1 MLKEDSEF
9 SLPKLE
15 ERVLNFWRTDR
26 TFEKASKKGRK
37 TYVFFEGPPTAN
49 GRPGIHH
56 ILARSFKDIIPR
68 YKTMRGFK
76 VPRKGGWDTHG
87 LPVEI
92 EAEKQLGLKS
102 KREIEEYGIAAF
114 NKKCKESVWQ
124 YKDEWEKL
132 TERIGFWLDMKNP
145 YVTYENEYVESVWW
159 ILKEVWKKK
168 LLYKGHKVVPW
179 CARCGTGLSSHELA
193 LGYKEVSD
201 NSVFVKFR
209 LWPKQKIGNFVTD
222 EKTFVLSWTTTP
234 WTLPGNVALA
244 VGNSIKYLV
253 VSIKHENLEEKYI
266 VAENLV
272 EKILNTKYQILDTL
286 SGKQL
291 VGLEYEPLF
300 EVKNMKTE
308 AAYKI
313 YPADFVTTTDGTGVV
328 HTAVMYGEDDYQ
340 LGLKVG
346 LPQRHTV
353 DEAGRF
359 TAEVKD
365 LAGLPAKNQE
375 TEKKIFSYL
384 TDKKLLFR
392 VESYKHEYPFC
403 WRCSTPLL
411 YYARESW
418 FIGMSKEKAKL
429 VAANKKIN
437 WLPAHLK
444 TGRFGEWISGVKDWA
459 ISRSRYWGTPLPIWE
474 CKECGELKVV
484 GSFAELEK
492 ETSSQAK
499 PAKFIF
505 VRHGEAENNTKN
517 ITCGFPETV
526 KRPLTLKGRTQT
538 EKLAKSLK
546 KLKPDFLFA
555 SDLVRTKQTADI
567 LAEKLGIK
575 VVVDERLREIDFG
588 DFNNR
593 KVEEYFNLFS
603 SELEKFYKAA
613 PGGEN
618 MTQIR
623 ARMNSFIAEINS
635 KYAGK
640 TVVVV
645 THGHPAA
652 LAEQIMLGLTDK
664 QVAEKIDAGEGFAN
678 AEARTYKLRTLPRD
692 ETGLFDIH
700 RPFVDGMKIACH
712 KCSGEM
718 KRVPEVLD
726 VWFDSG
732 AMPYAQAHYPFD
744 KKQKAS
750 FAADYI
756 SEGVDQTR
764 GWFYTLL
771 AISTLLKK
779 PAAYKNVVSLGLVL
793 DKNGQKMSKS
803 KGNVVNPWEMI
814 EKYGAD
820 SLRWYFYTVNPPGE
834 AKKFDE
840 ADLGKVLRQFVGLVY
855 NSFVFYETYADKNA
869 KPAAGGAKSKN
880 VLDRWI
886 MSRLNQVIAEAT
898 AKLEKYEIG
907 EAARLIEA
915 FAGDLSRWYIR
926 RSRRRL
932 QRSED
937 KKDYL
942 AASATL
948 KLALGELAKMLAP
961 FMPFFAEGLYKSL
974 GNKTS
979 VHLAEWPKAAGKP
992 DSKLLLG
999 MEEARDLAAKGLAA
1013 RAAAGIKVR
1022 QPLKSLTA
1030 PAKDSKLK
1038 NQREILEILKDE
1050 VNVKEIKFGA
1060 VESLQLD
1067 TQITPE
1073 LKAEGLAREFVRLVQ
1088 DLRQDA
1094 KLNPHHRVEISLA
1107 GDKALELVLLSQESE
1122 IKRAV
1127 GAERIVF
1134 KKTEKHTAQIDTKLD
1149 DQPLWLAIRKL

>member
-1 MLKEDSEF
+1 MFKEDSEF

-15 ERVLNFWRTDR
+15 ERVLNFWRSDK
-26 TFEKASKKGRK
+26 TFEKASKKGSK
-37 TYVFFEGPPTAN
+37 TFVFFEGPPTAN
-49 GRPGIHH
+49 GKPGIHH
-56 ILARSFKDIIPR
+56 VLARSFKDIIPR
-68 YKTMRGFK
+68 YKTMRGYK

-102 KREIEEYGIAAF
+102 KREIEQYGIEAF
-114 NKKCKESVWQ
+114 NRKCKESVWQ

-179 CARCGTGLSSHELA
+179 CSRCGTGLSSHELA

-201 NSVFVKFR
+201 NSVFVKFK
-209 LWPKQKIGNFVTD
+209 LLPNQKIGNFTTD
-222 EKTFVLSWTTTP
+222 KKTFVLSWTTTP

-244 VGNSIKYLV
+244 VGNSIRYLV
-253 VSIKHENLEEKYI
+253 ASMKYEDGKEEQLI
-266 VAENLV
+266 LAENLA
-272 EKILNTKYQILDTL
+272 EKILNTKYKILNTI
-286 SGKQL
+286 SGRDL
-291 VGLEYEPLF
+291 LGLEYQSLF
-300 EVKNMKTE
+300 EVKNMKT
-308 AAYKI
+308 ATAYKI

-340 LGLKVG
+340 LGMKVG

-359 TAEVKD
+359 TVEVKE

-384 TDKKLLFR
+384 TEKGFLFK

-418 FIGMSKEKAKL
+418 FVGMSKEKAKL

-437 WLPAHLK
+437 WIPEHLK

-474 CKECGELKVV
+474 CKECGELKVI

-492 ETSSQAK
+492 EVSGKKVDT
-499 PAKFIF
+499 KFIF
-505 VRHGEAENNTKN
+505 VRHGEAENNSKGV
-517 ITCGFPETV
+517 TCGFPETI
-526 KRPLTLKGRTQT
+526 KRPLTLKGRSQV
-538 EKLAKSLK
+538 EKLAKNLK
-546 KLKPDFLFA
+546 KLKPSVIFA
-555 SDLVRTKQTADI
+555 SDLTRTKQTAEI
-567 LAEKLGIK
+567 LAEKLGVKIIF
-575 VVVDERLREIDFG
+575 DERLREINFG
-588 DFNNR
+588 EFNNR

-603 SELEKFYKAA
+603 SELEKYQKAA

-623 ARMNSFIAEINS
+623 ARMNSFIKEVGE
-635 KYAGK
+635 KYPK
-640 TVVVV
+640 ETILVI

-652 LAEQIMLGLTDK
+652 LAEQIMLGTTDK
-664 QVAEKIDAGEGFAN
+664 QVSEKIEAGKGFLN
-678 AEARTYKLRTLPRD
+678 AEVRTYKLRTLPRD

-700 RPFVDGMKIACH
+700 RPFVDGVEITRH
-712 KCSGEM
+712 KCKGPM

-771 AISTLLKK
+771 AISTLLGKS
-779 PAAYKNVVSLGLVL
+779 AAYKNVVSLGLVL

-834 AKKFDE
+834 SKKFDE
-840 ADLGKVLRQFVGLVY
+840 IDLGKVSRQFVSLIY

-869 KPAAGGAKSKN
+869 KLQKSKN
-880 VLDRWI
+880 ILDKWV
-886 MSRLNQVIAEAT
+886 MSRLNQTITEVT
-898 AKLEKYEIG
+898 KKLESYEIG
-907 EAARLIEA
+907 EAARLIEV
-915 FAGDLSRWYIR
+915 FAGDMSRWYIR

-932 QRSED
+932 QRPED
-937 KKDYL
+937 KKDYA
-942 AASATL
+942 AASAIL
-948 KLALGELAKMLAP
+948 KLVLSELAKMLAP
-961 FMPFFAEGLYKSL
+961 FMPFFAEGLYRSL

-979 VHLAEWPKAAGKP
+979 VHMADWPKAFGKP
-992 DSKLLLG
+992 DAKLILG
-999 MEEARDLAAKGLAA
+999 MEEARDLATKGLAA
-1013 RAAAGIKVR
+1013 RAAVAIKVR
-1022 QPLKSLTA
+1022 QPLASLTA
-1030 PAKDSKLK
+1030 PIKDSKLK
-1038 NQREILEILKDE
+1038 NQKAILEILKEE
-1050 VNVKEIKFGA
+1050 VNVKQIKFGS
-1060 VESLQLD
+1060 VEVLELD

-1073 LKAEGLAREFVRLVQ
+1073 LKAEGLVREFARVVQ

-1094 KLNPHHRVEISLA
+1094 KLNPSHRIEISIV
-1107 GDKALELVLLSQESE
+1107 GDLGLEKTLESQEGE
-1122 IKRAV
+1122 IKKMV
-1127 GAERIVF
+1127 GAERLIF
-1134 KKTEKHTAQIDTKLD
+1134 KKTEKHIAQIETKLD
-1149 DQPLWLAIRKL
+1149 EKPLWLAIRKLS